1 MSARWPGW
9 AVCWPGRDVGHLPP
23 RPASGFPGWVFVS
36 EERVL
41 TVSFRAAAE
50 RLASL
55 PRSGWPGT
63 LSRAVYRVGVEYLM
77 RVGPAGAVPGT
88 SRLVR
93 VRFTE
98 PSSHDGTMSV
108 GLRWEAVGVTGK
120 LFPALD
126 ADIRLTDDDDGTRVT
141 LTGSYRP
148 PFGALGVE
156 LDRLMLRTVATATI
170 RALLT
175 RLTAY
180 LENAPAAAVSPSV
193 LWSAEPESA
202 AG

>member
-1 MSARWPGW
+1 
-9 AVCWPGRDVGHLPP
+9 
-23 RPASGFPGWVFVS
+23 VFVS
-36 EERVL
+36 EEQLL

-50 RLASL
+50 RLAAL

-63 LSRAVYRVGVEYLM
+63 LSQAVYKVGVEYLM

-98 PSSHDGTMSV
+98 PSCHDGTMTV
-108 GLRWEAVGVTGK
+108 GLRWEAVGVTGR

-126 ADIRLTDDDDGTRVT
+126 ADIRLTDDDDGARVT

-148 PFGALGVE
+148 PLGALGVE
-156 LDRLMLRTVATATI
+156 LDRLVLRTVATATI

-175 RLTAY
+175 RLAAF
-180 LENAPAAAVSPSV
+180 LEDSPAVDAVSPAM
-193 LWSAEPESA
+193 LWSAKPESA

>member
-1 MSARWPGW
+1 
-9 AVCWPGRDVGHLPP
+9 
-23 RPASGFPGWVFVS
+23 VFVS

-41 TVSFRAAAE
+41 TVSYGAAAE
-50 RLASL
+50 RLAAL
-55 PRSGWPGT
+55 PNSGWPGT
-63 LSRAVYRVGVEYLM
+63 LSRAIYEVGVEYLM
-77 RVGPAGAVPGT
+77 RVGPASAVPGT

-98 PSSHDGTMSV
+98 PSCHEGTMSV
-108 GLRWEAVGVTGK
+108 GLRWEAVGFTGK

-126 ADIRLTDDDDGTRVT
+126 ADVRLTDDDDGARVT

-156 LDRLMLRTVATATI
+156 LDRLALHSVATATI
-170 RALLT
+170 KALLV
-175 RLTAY
+175 RLAAY
-180 LENAPAAAVSPSV
+180 LENAPAFASAVSPV
-193 LWSAEPESA
+193 MLWSAEPESA

>member
-1 MSARWPGW
+1 
-9 AVCWPGRDVGHLPP
+9 
-23 RPASGFPGWVFVS
+23 VFVS
-36 EERVL
+36 QERVL
-41 TVSFRAAAE
+41 TVSFPAAAE
-50 RLASL
+50 RLAAL

-63 LSRAVYRVGVEYLM
+63 LSRAIYEVGMEYLM
-77 RVGPAGAVPGT
+77 RVGPAGAFPGT

-98 PSSHDGTMSV
+98 PARHDGTMTV

-148 PFGALGVE
+148 PLGSLGVE
-156 LDRLMLRTVATATI
+156 LDRLVLRTVATATI

-175 RLTAY
+175 RLAAY
-180 LENAPAAAVSPSV
+180 LEDAPAISAVSPAM

>member
-1 MSARWPGW
+1 M
-9 AVCWPGRDVGHLPP
+9 
-23 RPASGFPGWVFVS
+23 FVS
-36 EERVL
+36 EEQLL

-50 RLASL
+50 RLAAL

-63 LSRAVYRVGVEYLM
+63 LSRAVYKVGVEYLM

-98 PSSHDGTMSV
+98 PSCHDGTMTV
-108 GLRWEAVGVTGK
+108 GLRWEAVGVTGR

-126 ADIRLTDDDDGTRVT
+126 ADIRLTDDDDGVRVT

-156 LDRLMLRTVATATI
+156 LDRLVLRTVATATI

-175 RLTAY
+175 RLAAF
-180 LENAPAAAVSPSV
+180 LEDSPAVDAVSPAMV
-193 LWSAEPESA
+193 WPAKPESA

>member
-1 MSARWPGW
+1 M
-9 AVCWPGRDVGHLPP
+9 
-23 RPASGFPGWVFVS
+23 FVS

-41 TVSFRAAAE
+41 TVGFRAAAE
-50 RLASL
+50 RLAAL
-55 PRSGWPGT
+55 PHSGWPGT
-63 LSRAVYRVGVEYLM
+63 LSRAIYEVGVDYLM

-98 PSSHDGTMSV
+98 PACHDGTMTV
-108 GLRWEAVGVTGK
+108 GLRWEAVGATGK

-126 ADIRLTDDDDGTRVT
+126 ADIRLTDDDDGARVT

-156 LDRLMLRTVATATI
+156 LDRLVLRTVATATI
-170 RALLT
+170 RALLA
-175 RLTAY
+175 RLAAY
-180 LENAPAAAVSPSV
+180 LENAPAVAVASHGVP
-193 LWSAEPESA
+193 WSAEPESA
-202 AG
+202 AR

>member
-1 MSARWPGW
+1 
-9 AVCWPGRDVGHLPP
+9 
-23 RPASGFPGWVFVS
+23 VFVS

-41 TVSFRAAAE
+41 TVGFRAAAD
-50 RLASL
+50 RLAAL
-55 PRSGWPGT
+55 PRSGWPGR
-63 LSRAVYRVGVEYLM
+63 LSRDIYDVGVDHLM

-98 PSSHDGTMSV
+98 PSRHDGTMFV
-108 GLRWEAVGVTGK
+108 GLRWEAIGVTGK

-175 RLTAY
+175 RLAAY
-180 LENAPAAAVSPSV
+180 LENAPAAAVSPAI
-193 LWSAEPESA
+193 LWSAEPDSA

>member
-1 MSARWPGW
+1 M
-9 AVCWPGRDVGHLPP
+9 
-23 RPASGFPGWVFVS
+23 WVFVS
-36 EERVL
+36 EKRVL
-41 TVSFRAAAE
+41 TTGFPAAAE
-50 RLASL
+50 RLAAF
-55 PRSGWPGT
+55 PHSGWPGT
-63 LSRAVYRVGVEYLM
+63 LSRAIYEVGVEYLM
-77 RVGPAGAVPGT
+77 RIGPAGDMPGT

-98 PSSHDGTMSV
+98 PVRHDGTMSV

-126 ADIRLTDDDDGTRVT
+126 ADIRLTDDDDGARVT

-156 LDRLMLRTVATATI
+156 LDRLVLRNVATATI
-170 RALLT
+170 RALLA
-175 RLTAY
+175 RLVAY
-180 LENAPAAAVSPSV
+180 LENAPTIAASPSM

-202 AG
+202 AS

>member
-1 MSARWPGW
+1 M
-9 AVCWPGRDVGHLPP
+9 
-23 RPASGFPGWVFVS
+23 FVS
-36 EERVL
+36 EKRVL
-41 TVSFRAAAE
+41 TVSFSAAAE
-50 RLASL
+50 RLAAL

-63 LSRAVYRVGVEYLM
+63 LSRAVYEVGVEYLM
-77 RVGPAGAVPGT
+77 RVGAAGAVPGT

-98 PSSHDGTMSV
+98 PSCHDGTMNV
-108 GLRWEAVGVTGK
+108 GLRWEAIGVTGR

-126 ADIRLTDDDDGTRVT
+126 ADIRLTDDDDGVRVT

-148 PFGALGVE
+148 PLGVLGVE
-156 LDRLMLRTVATATI
+156 LDRLVLRTVATATI

-175 RLTAY
+175 RLAAY
-180 LENAPAAAVSPSV
+180 LEDSPAIAPVSPAM

-202 AG
+202 AS